1 MDLLSNQKEV
11 DFCVYLEMG
20 DASDAQP
27 IEQWLKDCADMSQV
41 YTAEQSHLQIWDWPA
56 FEYHKQLGEP
66 LPKDLVVIEKQY
78 HTSKEQSV
86 LMQGAQFF
94 TYPEEVELLLLRLS
108 QHIQRVSYLRAL
120 EGLSVSDALTGL
132 FNRRK
137 FDQDLDRTW
146 RQGKRQQT
154 QCSLLLV
161 DVDYF
166 KRFNDT
172 YGHLAGDQ
180 CLRELATVFSACA
193 VRPHDVVARIG
204 GEEFAVILPDTPL
217 QGAQFVAQQILQAVT
232 DKNILNEEAPLGRIS
247 VSIGISCIQ
256 PGEMNKLSQWQQAAD
271 DALYQAKANGRNQL
285 QFNAHTQVLAE
296 AEIF

>member
-1 MDLLSNQKEV
+1 MDLLRKQKEL
-11 DFCVYLEMG
+11 DFCVYIQMG
-20 DASDAQP
+20 DALQVAP
-27 IEQWLKDCADMSQV
+27 IEQWLQDCADLSQV
-41 YTAEQSHLQIWDWPA
+41 HSAEQSHLQIWDWPA

-66 LPKDLVVIEKQY
+66 LPKDLVVIEKEY
-78 HTSKEQSV
+78 HASKEQSV

-94 TYPEEVELLLLRLS
+94 TYPDDIDLLLLRLS
-108 QHIQRVSYLRAL
+108 VHIQRVSHLRTL
-120 EGLSVSDALTGL
+120 ESLSVSDALTGL

-137 FDQDLDRTW
+137 FDQDLDKTW
-146 RQGKRQQT
+146 RQGKRQQS

-161 DVDYF
+161 DVDFF

-180 CLRELATVFSACA
+180 CLRELAQVFKSCA

-217 QGAQFVAQQILQAVT
+217 QGAQFVAKQILQSVT
-232 DKNILNEEAPLGRIS
+232 DKNILNEETPLGRIS
-247 VSIGISCIQ
+247 VSIGIANVQ
-256 PGEMNKLSQWQQAAD
+256 PSDSKKLSQWQQEAD
-271 DALYQAKANGRNQL
+271 DALYLAKANGRNQYKY
-285 QFNAHTQVLAE
+285 NAQSQPSIE